1 MNKLISDKTM
11 FLRFR
16 ELAKF
21 HDDDVEKI
29 WEKYNSRFLTLVGN
43 EISRQFMSDLK
54 KSKRGELEQLR
65 QVKIEANANV
75 KGTLQPKTGPKSQH
89 KSKSKITPNPR
100 PNTQS
105 HTRRKR
111 KYPQRKVKGK
121 NKQKSKDVCEVC
133 SSPVLNV
140 NEGGE
145 VACHMCEQWFHLRC
159 LHKPEDWAST
169 IEFFFCDSCKSK
181 IGFCM

>member
-1 MNKLISDKTM
+1 M

-29 WEKYNSRFLTLVGN
+29 WIMYNKRFLTLVGN

-65 QVKIEANANV
+65 QVKVEANAKI
-75 KGTLQPKTGPKSQH
+75 KGTLQSKTEPKSQH
-89 KSKSKITPNPR
+89 KPKSKITPNPR
-100 PNTQS
+100 PNAQS
-105 HTRRKR
+105 PPRQKR
-111 KYPQRKVKGK
+111 KHPQHRTRNKK
-121 NKQKSKDVCEVC
+121 NKKSKDVCEVC
-133 SSPVLNV
+133 SRPVLDV

-145 VACHMCEQWFHLRC
+145 VACHLCEQWFHLRC
-159 LHKPEDWAST
+159 LHKSEDWAST
-169 IEFFFCDSCKSK
+169 VEFFFCDDCKSK
-181 IGFCM
+181 IGFCR